1 MPHQTNAKYQQPE
14 PRNREERR
22 RAEFGP
28 TGSETGAI
36 PTDDPRGRSSHATTA
51 NQGDLAATGA
61 GSGGATETDRRLPE
75 HEGRHQPSRPN
86 G

>member
-1 MPHQTNAKYQQPE
+1 MADQTTDEQQRPE

-28 TGSETGAI
+28 TGGESGAI
-36 PTDDPRGRSSHATTA
+36 PTDDPRGRASHATTA

-75 HEGRHQPSRPN
+75 HEARHQPSRPN